1 MAICVGANGRLG
13 IRERS
18 FGRAQMV
25 VWAGANGGKNVPLSQ
40 RGRIS
45 LPAGPYLSPSGVV
58 PEMIFRYTDNI
69 LKNFE
74 IILIAKLMVIFNTN
88 YHELPINC
96 CA

>member
-1 MAICVGANGRLG
+1 MYEPTPKTIFSRN
-13 IRERS
+13 S
-18 FGRAQMV
+18 
-25 VWAGANGGKNVPLSQ
+25 GGKTVSSSLATTIMPL
-40 RGRIS
+40 RDIFTRTARKLLFDIRII
-45 LPAGPYLSPSGVV
+45 Y
-58 PEMIFRYTDNI
+58 

>member
-58 PEMIFRYTDNI
+58 PEMIFVTIQAPLPLVGLRPQ
-69 LKNFE
+69 
-74 IILIAKLMVIFNTN
+74 N
-88 YHELPINC
+88 YKKSESCRWLLTELRR
-96 CA
+96 